1 MSAAACVFPPFSLCP
16 RPFVCRAGQEPRRRG
31 WRGRCG
37 GPGAPEGGRGFQ
49 YSGSGS
55 STDSPAVPR
64 DPALRRGREGAE
76 LPSGESSRGLMGR
89 LCQSQSWVC
98 WKIQVLG
105 SAGWEQER
113 GVGRWRGAC
122 VGVVGNGGIWGGCGM
137 WDEHQPSP
145 PSEVGCAGEG
155 T

>member
-1 MSAAACVFPPFSLCP
+1 MQG
-16 RPFVCRAGQEPRRRG
+16 RAG
-31 WRGRCG
+31 
-37 GPGAPEGGRGFQ
+37 APAEGGRGFQ
-49 YSGSGS
+49 YSGPGS

-89 LCQSQSWVC
+89 LCRSQSRVC

-122 VGVVGNGGIWGGCGM
+122 VGVVGNGGILGGCGM

-145 PSEVGCAGEG
+145 PSEVWGVLVEG
-155 T
+155 LRLVLMVKSRRFLDWFDLI